1 MCSVWCT
8 RANANRANASRHAR
22 DDDERNARMSA
33 KLERICERMAFT
45 VTSRMNLDANDVGRS
60 IVASPRMRT
69 TKSFDVSSTGGTISV
84 DPTYSRRDAASRFAS
99 TRNVMDKSSSSDV
112 QRVVVTDF
120 PPISALCRHL
130 LV

>member
-1 MCSVWCT
+1 MF
-8 RANANRANASRHAR
+8 
-22 DDDERNARMSA
+22 A

-69 TKSFDVSSTGGTISV
+69 TKYFDVSSTGGTISV

-99 TRNVMDKSSSSDV
+99 TRNVMDKSSSDV
-112 QRVVVTDF
+112 QCVVVTDF

>member
-1 MCSVWCT
+1 
-8 RANANRANASRHAR
+8 
-22 DDDERNARMSA
+22 MSA

-45 VTSRMNLDANDVGRS
+45 VTSRMNLDANDVARS